1 MTTLDGPRERSSV
14 KTSPPQERIIGLTG
28 IVGTVLLFAALSTGS
43 PGEPQVNASTADA
56 ARYVADLPGWVAP
69 VEAVGDIA
77 MMVLLWAMVG
87 LALLL
92 RRYEGATPVRSTVAM
107 LSGALVAG
115 FVVLDASQEAG
126 AHRAAD
132 LDQGQLAYAYDL
144 TSIGFT
150 NVWLAMGSFA
160 LACGWVMV
168 TTKAMPRWL
177 GWWGVVGGIAVSLA
191 QFVWKNEVAWLVL
204 YIPFWLW
211 LVTTW
216 VLLVRRPL
224 ESAPEETSER
234 TGR

>member
-28 IVGTVLLFAALSTGS
+28 IVGTVLLFAALSTGT

-92 RRYEGATPVRSTVAM
+92 RRYEGATPVRSPWRCCRARWSRGSSSSTPARRRAPTGCRPRPGTAGVR
-107 LSGALVAG
+107 LRPDVHRLHQRLVG
-115 FVVLDASQEAG
+115 DGELRPRLWLG
-126 AHRAAD
+126 HGHH
-132 LDQGQLAYAYDL
+132 QGHA
-144 TSIGFT
+144 
-150 NVWLAMGSFA
+150 A
-160 LACGWVMV
+160 LARLVG
-168 TTKAMPRWL
+168 R
-177 GWWGVVGGIAVSLA
+177 VGGIAVSLA
-191 QFVWKNEVAWLVL
+191 QFVWKNEVAWVVL
-204 YIPFWLW
+204 YIP
-211 LVTTW
+211 
-216 VLLVRRPL
+216 LLAVAGDDLGAAGSRPL
-224 ESAPEETSER
+224 ESAPADTGER